1 MGVRVPP
8 SARKLIKILL
18 KITKKKI
25 SKTESSI
32 DLILENKDYIN
43 IFENKL
49 KDLKKRVNLKG
60 FRPGMVPIQLIKKM
74 YGKSVLVEEINK
86 IISEKINSFI
96 KDEKIKIIGEPIAKE
111 SDIDKIDIN
120 NLKNIF
126 FKFHVGHLSDF
137 KVGSFSKKNKYLLHN
152 IKVENKVINETIEN
166 LKVQYADV
174 NNIKVVTDKSNI
186 YSEIRYSEKEHKGL
200 LDMTILDKS
209 ESKKI
214 IGKKLKDTVIINLK
228 KLAKN
233 KEETISQILGS
244 GIKIDEIPTKVSLKI
259 DNIIERSPAVLNT
272 SFFDKIFGPGK
283 IKNKKEFNS
292 EIKKSIE
299 FNYMRE
305 SEFYL
310 NKIIENELISK
321 NEIHM
326 PSEYVKEWVK
336 KNNDEE
342 TSNKIINEQFD
353 DYCNQI
359 KWSYIVDD
367 IVNENKL
374 SVENNEIQE
383 VAKNQIEQ
391 QLISSGMQNVGK
403 DVNKF
408 VENYLKHNNGE
419 NYLKILNQIKS
430 NKVFNLIKEKST
442 ITNKSITFNKFKSL
456 ASKI

>member
-74 YGKSVLVEEINK
+74 YGKSILVEEINK

-137 KVGSFSKKNKYLLHN
+137 EVGSFSKKNKYLLHN

-244 GIKIDEIPTKVSLKI
+244 STKIDEIPTKVSLKI

-283 IKNKKEFNS
+283 VKNKKEFNS

-310 NKIIENELISK
+310 NKTIENELISK

-442 ITNKSITFNKFKSL
+442 ITNKSITFNKFKLL

>member
-18 KITKKKI
+18 KITNKKI

-137 KVGSFSKKNKYLLHN
+137 EVGSFSKKNKYLLHK

-200 LDMTILDKS
+200 LDMTVLDKS

-244 GIKIDEIPTKVSLKI
+244 STKIDEIPTKVSLKI
-259 DNIIERSPAVLNT
+259 DNIIERTPAVLNT

-283 IKNKKEFNS
+283 VKNKKEFNS

-310 NKIIENELISK
+310 NKTIENELISK

-419 NYLKILNQIKS
+419 NYLKIFNQIKS

>member
-120 NLKNIF
+120 HLKNIF

-137 KVGSFSKKNKYLLHN
+137 KVGSFSKKKKYLLNN

-186 YSEIRYSEKEHKGL
+186 YSEIKYSEKEHKGL
-200 LDMTILDKS
+200 LDMTVLDKS

-244 GIKIDEIPTKVSLKI
+244 STKIDEIPTKVSLKI

-283 IKNKKEFNS
+283 VKNKKEFNS

-442 ITNKSITFNKFKSL
+442 ITNKSITFNKFKTL

>member
-86 IISEKINSFI
+86 IISDKINSFI

-137 KVGSFSKKNKYLLHN
+137 EVGSFSKKNKYLLHN

-200 LDMTILDKS
+200 LDMTVLDKS

-244 GIKIDEIPTKVSLKI
+244 STKIDEIPTKVSLKI
-259 DNIIERSPAVLNT
+259 DNIIERTPAVLNT

-283 IKNKKEFNS
+283 VKNKKEFNS

-310 NKIIENELISK
+310 NKTIENELISK

-419 NYLKILNQIKS
+419 NYLKIFNQIKS

>member
-18 KITKKKI
+18 KITNKKI

-137 KVGSFSKKNKYLLHN
+137 EVGSFSKKNKYLLHK

-200 LDMTILDKS
+200 LDMTVLDKS

-244 GIKIDEIPTKVSLKI
+244 STKIDEIPTKVSLKI
-259 DNIIERSPAVLNT
+259 DNIIERTPAVLNT

-283 IKNKKEFNS
+283 VKNKKEFNS

-310 NKIIENELISK
+310 NKTIENELISK

-367 IVNENKL
+367 IVTENKL

-419 NYLKILNQIKS
+419 NYLKIFNQIKS

>member
-137 KVGSFSKKNKYLLHN
+137 EVGSFSKKNKYLLHK

-244 GIKIDEIPTKVSLKI
+244 STKIDEIPTKVSLKI
-259 DNIIERSPAVLNT
+259 DNIIERTPAVLNT

-283 IKNKKEFNS
+283 VKNKKEFNS

>member
-18 KITKKKI
+18 KITNKKI

-137 KVGSFSKKNKYLLHN
+137 EVGSFSKKNKYLLHN

-174 NNIKVVTDKSNI
+174 NNIRVVTDKSNI

-244 GIKIDEIPTKVSLKI
+244 STKIDEIPTKVSLKI
-259 DNIIERSPAVLNT
+259 DNIIERTPAVLNT

-283 IKNKKEFNS
+283 VKNKKEFNS

-310 NKIIENELISK
+310 NKTIENELISK

>member
-1 MGVRVPP
+1 
-8 SARKLIKILL
+8 
-18 KITKKKI
+18 
-25 SKTESSI
+25 
-32 DLILENKDYIN
+32 
-43 IFENKL
+43 
-49 KDLKKRVNLKG
+49 
-60 FRPGMVPIQLIKKM
+60 
-74 YGKSVLVEEINK
+74 
-86 IISEKINSFI
+86 
-96 KDEKIKIIGEPIAKE
+96 
-111 SDIDKIDIN
+111 
-120 NLKNIF
+120 
-126 FKFHVGHLSDF
+126 
-137 KVGSFSKKNKYLLHN
+137 
-152 IKVENKVINETIEN
+152 
-166 LKVQYADV
+166 
-174 NNIKVVTDKSNI
+174 
-186 YSEIRYSEKEHKGL
+186 
-200 LDMTILDKS
+200 
-209 ESKKI
+209 
-214 IGKKLKDTVIINLK
+214 
-228 KLAKN
+228 
-233 KEETISQILGS
+233 
-244 GIKIDEIPTKVSLKI
+244 
-259 DNIIERSPAVLNT
+259 
-272 SFFDKIFGPGK
+272 
-283 IKNKKEFNS
+283 
-292 EIKKSIE
+292 
-299 FNYMRE
+299 MRE